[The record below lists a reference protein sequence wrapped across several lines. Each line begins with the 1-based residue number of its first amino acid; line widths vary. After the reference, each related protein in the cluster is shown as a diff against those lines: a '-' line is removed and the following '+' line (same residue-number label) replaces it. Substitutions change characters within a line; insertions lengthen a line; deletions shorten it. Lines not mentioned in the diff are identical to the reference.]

1 MHFGIL
7 TSIIFGA
14 ILIQLAVL
22 VWVGIARRGRE
33 AERRETDRETD
44 RENPDT

>member
-7 TSIIFGA
+7 ASILFGA

-22 VWVGIARRGRE
+22 AWVGMSRRGRE
-33 AERRETDRETD
+33 SKEREEDREK
-44 RENPDT
+44 PDS

>member
-14 ILIQLAVL
+14 ILVQLAVL
-22 VWVGIARRGRE
+22 VWVGMSRRGRE
-33 AERRETDRETD
+33 SKEWKAGREKPET
-44 RENPDT
+44 